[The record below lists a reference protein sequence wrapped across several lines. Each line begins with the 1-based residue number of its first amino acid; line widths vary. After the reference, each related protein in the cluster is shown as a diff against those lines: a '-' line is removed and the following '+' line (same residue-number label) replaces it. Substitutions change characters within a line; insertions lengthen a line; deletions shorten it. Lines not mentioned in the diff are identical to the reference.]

1 MIALLLMPLLITS
14 FLPPVFA
21 GSSFTQNL
29 KSHED
34 AKKATKLVF
43 YTTME
48 FPQNTELIRLFA
60 EKYPFWNIEV
70 HPLETETLV
79 KRILDEARSRVFT
92 WDVLLGGGG
101 SLQHLLEANLLI
113 SFHSPE
119 RRALSEALRDSE
131 GYWSGYAVSPYVLAY
146 NTNLVKEKDVPIS
159 YEHLLQA
166 RWKGSIAVDNTAYG
180 LLRGLTATW
189 GEDEA
194 VAYLKQLSDQQP
206 VMARGSITAVD
217 FLHRGTVSLI
227 IARAPVIQAYRDQH
241 HSPIQWVSL
250 DPVIS
255 QVEAVMLSARSPNPN
270 AARLFVDFVLST
282 EGQTALAGVAQQVP
296 LHRDRQS
303 NPKKALRWYLEHPD
317 KNVNFQHTVRLF
329 RKIFRI
335 P

>member
-1 MIALLLMPLLITS
+1 VITLLLISLVVAS

-21 GSSFTQNL
+21 GSSSAPNI
-29 KSHED
+29 KSLD
-34 AKKATKLVF
+34 DPKKETKLVF
-43 YTTME
+43 YITME
-48 FPQNTELIRLFA
+48 FPQNAELIRLFA
-60 EKYPFWNIEV
+60 EKYPFWNIEI

-79 KRILDEARSRVFT
+79 KRIQDEARSRVFT

-101 SLQHLLEANLLI
+101 SLQHVLEPNLVL
-113 SFHSPE
+113 SYHSPE
-119 RRALSEALRDSE
+119 RKALSEELKDSE

-159 YEHLLQA
+159 YEHLLEA
-166 RWKGSIAVDNTAYG
+166 RWKGNIAIDNTAYG
-180 LLRGLTATW
+180 LLRGLAAAW
-189 GEDEA
+189 GEDKA
-194 VAYLKQLSDQQP
+194 VAYLKRLSDQQP

-217 FLHRGTVSLI
+217 SLHRGTVSVI
-227 IARAPVIQAYRDQH
+227 IARAPVIQAYRDQQ

-250 DPVIS
+250 EPVIS

-270 AARLFVDFVLST
+270 AARLFVDFVLSR
-282 EGQTALAGVAQQVP
+282 EGQTALSGAAQQVP
-296 LHRDRQS
+296 LHQDMQPS
-303 NPKKALRWYLEHPD
+303 PKKALRWYLEHPD